1 MALDRE
7 MLLRWFH
14 DGRARTRE
22 VFAIP
27 KPETYYE
34 RPILLRNPIVF
45 YEGHLPAF
53 SVNTLIKL
61 ALKQPGVDAG
71 YEVLFERGIDP
82 DSADAAKPPTDQW
95 PSRRC
100 VQEYAAKAD
109 ALIERALTEGAIEVN
124 GGEAAIAIME
134 HEQMHQETL
143 MYMFHEL
150 PYEKKI
156 ARKPLRWAGVVAGAP
171 ARPGTVKIPAGVA
184 TIGNDG
190 SFGWDNEFPAHRVE
204 VPAFEIDRYNV
215 TNGEY
220 LDYMRATG
228 AEPPH
233 FWTRRDGQWFW
244 RGMFELSPLPLDSPV
259 YATHDEADA
268 FARWR
273 GKRLPTEAEYHRSA
287 FGTPSGEER
296 LYPWGNAAPDATRGN
311 FNFTNW
317 DPVPIGSYPAGA
329 SAWGVHDLVG
339 NGWEWTSTIF
349 DGFKG
354 FRPMASYPNY
364 SVDFFDGQHYVMKG
378 ASPATS
384 RDLVRRSFRNWF
396 RPNYPYIY
404 ASFRCASCIE

>member
-1 MALDRE
+1 MSPDRE

-53 SVNTLIKL
+53 NVNTLIKL
-61 ALKQPGVDAG
+61 TLKQPGVDAG

-82 DSADAAKPPTDQW
+82 ESVDAAKSPTDQW
-95 PSRRC
+95 PTRRC
-100 VQEYAAKAD
+100 VQEYGAKAD
-109 ALIERALTEGAIEVN
+109 ALIERALKESPLGD
-124 GGEAAIAIME
+124 GEAATAIME

-143 MYMFHEL
+143 MYMFHEM

-156 ARKPLRWAGVVAGAP
+156 ARKPLSFSRHPLPSRGERDGVRGVG
-171 ARPGTVKIPAGVA
+171 IPAGVA
-184 TIGNDG
+184 TLGNKD
-190 SFGWDNEFPAHRVE
+190 SFGWDNEFPAHKVK
-204 VPAFEIDRYNV
+204 VPEFEIDRDNV

-228 AEPPH
+228 AQPSH
-233 FWTRRDGQWFW
+233 FWAQRDGKWYW
-244 RGMFELSPLPLDSPV
+244 RGMFELTPLQLDSPV
-259 YATHDEADA
+259 YVTHDEATA

-273 GKRLPTEAEYHRSA
+273 GKQLPSEAQYHRAA

-296 LYPWGNAAPDATRGN
+296 LYPWGDEYPDETRGN
-311 FNFTNW
+311 FNFANW
-317 DPVPIGSYPAGA
+317 DPVPVGSYPAGA

-354 FRPMASYPNY
+354 FHPMRSYPNY
-364 SVDFFDGQHYVMKG
+364 SIDFFDGQHYVMKG

-396 RPNYPYIY
+396 RPNYQYVY
-404 ASFRCASCIE
+404 ATFRCVS

>member
-109 ALIERALTEGAIEVN
+109 ALIERALSEGAIEVN

-204 VPAFEIDRYNV
+204 VPAFEIDQYNV

-354 FRPMASYPNY
+354 FRPMASYPSY
-364 SVDFFDGQHYVMKG
+364 SVEFFDGQHYVMKG